1 MNNFE
6 EKLKYISKKDFDV
19 PENYENS
26 VNDALNYISNMQTSS
41 RRIEKKKENRFI
53 GFIQKVAAVI
63 LIGTLSVT
71 AYAGI
76 TGNLS
81 FEKLGL
87 KKLSQNYEENKVA
100 LNEKID
106 NEYLTISLENIA
118 RDSAYV
124 ILEYKINLKEKALN
138 EFEEIT
144 YNNNIGYTIGLAN
157 TIELN
162 GQKNPFYI
170 THTEKESDTEY
181 SYYQIIYAMANDREN
196 MNLKIWLDYLWTD
209 DYGNETMQIDEI
221 FEINSKIDNLEE
233 LNLDKQKQVLDDG
246 STLILDK
253 VLNTN
258 FQTFV
263 IVKREIKNISYG
275 DYNDSNFLQWKSFLI
290 TDENDNLIPYRTYNS
305 ELMGRKYYLT
315 SNGEEI
321 ERNKTYSLKESEI
334 INVEENYVILL
345 DNVQDL
351 TNLKIIPIKSRAYDD
366 RKTNE
371 EAEMY
376 NKAIWYPVIEGDKV
390 YTKQSDLGGTLEIT
404 NIKIDNENIT
414 FNYNKKG
421 IVENGTSYLIIRN
434 NKMEMNYIHS
444 KKQDETNSGEIIFGR
459 DLSGSS
465 GLGIREGML
474 DNIEDLEFTI
484 LFGKVTEFEG
494 KPFETTMP
502 EYSNQRLEIDSINR
516 EKSNTKIIKYKLNS
530 KDIVI
535 TLDYDNN
542 DNILRFNGYTSE
554 LYYKDENDKIKG
566 FRIYEYEKATELV
579 EGLKKYLDYGNFEYT
594 IEEK

>member
-6 EKLKYISKKDFDV
+6 EKLKYISKQDLDV
-19 PENYENS
+19 PESYENS
-26 VNDALNYISNMQTSS
+26 VNDALKYISNMQTSS
-41 RRIEKKKENRFI
+41 RRIDKKKENKSISFM
-53 GFIQKVAAVI
+53 QKVAAVI

-71 AYAGI
+71 VYAGI
-76 TGNLS
+76 TGILS

-138 EFEEIT
+138 EFKEIT
-144 YNNNIGYTIGLAN
+144 YNENVGYTIGFAN

-162 GQKNPFYI
+162 GEKNPFYI
-170 THTEKESDTEY
+170 THAEKETDTEY
-181 SYYQIIYAMANDREN
+181 SYYQIIYAMANDNET
-196 MNLKIWLDYLWTD
+196 MNLRIWLDYLWTE

-233 LNLDKQKQVLDDG
+233 INIDEQKQVLDDG
-246 STLILDK
+246 SILILDK

-263 IVKREIKNISYG
+263 RVKREIKNISYE
-275 DYNDSNFLQWKSFLI
+275 DYSNSNFMQHKSFLI
-290 TDENDNLIPYRTYNS
+290 TDKNNNLIPYRTYISDVIGTN
-305 ELMGRKYYLT
+305 YYLSST
-315 SNGEEI
+315 GEKI
-321 ERNKTYSLKESEI
+321 AKDKTYQLKKDDK

-351 TNLKIIPIKSRAYDD
+351 YEFKVIPIKSRIYDD

-371 EAEMY
+371 EREMY
-376 NKAIWYPVIEGDKV
+376 NKATWYPVIEGDKV

-421 IVENGTSYLIIRN
+421 IVENGTSYVIIRN
-434 NKMEMNYIHS
+434 NKMGMNYIHS
-444 KKQDETNSGEIIFGR
+444 KKQDETNSGEIVFGR
-459 DLSGSS
+459 DLYGSS
-465 GLGIREGML
+465 GLGIKEGML
-474 DNIEDLEFTI
+474 DNVEDLEFTI

-502 EYSNQRLEIDSINR
+502 EYSNQKLKIDSINR
-516 EKSNTKIIKYKLNS
+516 EKSNTKLIKYKLNS
-530 KDIVI
+530 VDAVI

-542 DNILRFNGYTSE
+542 DNILRFNGYTDG
-554 LYYKDENDKIKG
+554 LYYKDENGKIKG
-566 FRIYEYEKATELV
+566 FRIYEYETATDLI
-579 EGLKKYLDYGNFEYT
+579 EGLKKYLDYNNIEYT